1 MRMMLTANLS
11 VQDRM
16 ANGTQGR
23 LLQWQPDRDADDKKA
38 LLASHPELQARF
50 LRETALKKSFLAD
63 IDFID
68 VTTRSEIEFR
78 AGGASHAC

>member
-1 MRMMLTANLS
+1 MMLTANLS

-50 LRETALKKSFLAD
+50 LRETALKKSTFLAD